1 MRSLLIAPIL
11 LITFCVMAYAQ
22 QSWTAL
28 SGDTYSLHGSNVFL
42 SGVSC
47 PSPDTPEGLDAKR
60 LANTFLHAGNVDCSG
75 LGMTKGAWAGDCR
88 LKGNNGK
95 TLSQVLLDSG
105 LCKKRIDIFPDSC
118 GFIRKMIG
126 LC

>member
-1 MRSLLIAPIL
+1 MKTLILALPLLSALSLPA
-11 LITFCVMAYAQ
+11 FAQ

-60 LANTFLHAGNVDCSG
+60 LANTFLYAGNVDCSG